1 MSEHL
6 NSLEKLTSIL
16 DEQANVP
23 TMAMFNAQILWAVQW
38 FLIDMKKE
46 NNQPLE
52 EWSLD
57 EIVRVAI
64 AGTGKMR

>member
-16 DEQANVP
+16 DEQENVP

-46 NNQPLE
+46 NNQ
-52 EWSLD
+52 
-57 EIVRVAI
+57 IVRVAI